1 MRPLLKLALWTGSL
15 GTAALVMQRMLRR
28 RRAAIDVGPV
38 SDEWLAHRRGVAD
51 ELPY

>member
-15 GTAALVMQRMLRR
+15 GTAAMVMQRVLRR
-28 RRAAIDVGPV
+28 RRMQIDVGAV

-51 ELPY
+51 ESPY